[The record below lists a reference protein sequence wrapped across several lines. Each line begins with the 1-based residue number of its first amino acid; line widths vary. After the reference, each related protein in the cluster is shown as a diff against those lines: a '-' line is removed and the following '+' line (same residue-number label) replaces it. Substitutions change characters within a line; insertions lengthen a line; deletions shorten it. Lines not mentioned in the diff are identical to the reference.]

1 MREEIYEAV
10 GYVRLKFKNEN
21 RAINIYWVVIS
32 VHDQVEDMGVVKQIR
47 ERKIAAVV
55 LKAEQPNHIV

>member
-47 ERKIAAVV
+47 EKIDCIA
-55 LKAEQPNHIV
+55 